1 MQLPLL
7 INNAL
12 LDFAISFLFSIL
24 IVLSK
29 RYHGFISMDSSDG
42 IQKFHT
48 APTPRIGGIAIWC
61 GLFIACIRL
70 EPNLRTF
77 LTQILLAGLPAFIF
91 GLAEDLTKR
100 IGVSQR
106 LLATMASAFL
116 AWWLTGYSISRI
128 DIPLADA
135 LLKYTAISLIFTSI
149 AVAGVANAVNIID
162 GFNGLASG
170 MATFAF
176 LGYALIAYQ
185 VGDHNLMLVSTI
197 FASCTFGFFVVN
209 WPFGKLFLGDGGSY
223 LLGFA
228 LAWIAVL
235 LVERNPSV
243 SAFAVLLI
251 CIHPVTEVLFSV
263 YRRWKKKLH
272 PGHPDRLHFHSLV
285 KQRYVRRWLGGYSNL
300 ARNSATGLLMA
311 LITLFASATASV
323 TYDKPNASI
332 IVCIIFLMTYVFLYN
347 RMVSSRWLPRFANS
361 TYLGKFI
368 LLARRRSYVFT
379 PRPFLYFLVLC
390 ADLCACIISV
400 SIAYYLRFGELV
412 QVSGLPPSVWI
423 VSALLAVVIFYL
435 LGLNKA
441 SAYRSNINAITR
453 ALLIYGLLYASLFTA
468 FGVDGV
474 PRSIGLIQPIV
485 FFVFVVTSR
494 VLVDFLVRGEN
505 IKSRSPKV
513 VASKRSL
520 IYGAGSAGR
529 QLAIMMSAKHDENL
543 IGYLDDDDRLH
554 GHVLNGLPIFAPR
567 DLPRLV
573 VHRNISDVLLAIPS
587 ATRERR
593 NAILALITPLRLAVH
608 SLPPLTQSSTGK
620 VRVSDLQEL
629 GMDDL
634 LGRDAVKHNALLL
647 NRNTHNKT
655 VLVTGAGGSIG
666 SELCRQI
673 LQAQPKQ
680 LLLVEM
686 SEFALYQ
693 IHQELQ
699 ALVAEMALDSQAM
712 APGEGGLANA
722 MDASV
727 QKPAIEIVP
736 LLASVCDEVRMQEIM
751 DTWRPHTV
759 YHAAAYKHVPLVEH
773 NPAEGVH
780 NNVWGTRICAEAA
793 VRNGVRNFVLIS
805 TDKAVRPTNIMGATK
820 RLAEMVLQA
829 LAELNPAVTAQG
841 GPAPTSRTCFSMV
854 RFGNV
859 LGSSGSVVPL
869 FREQIKDGGPI
880 TLTHADITR
889 FFMTIPEAAQLV
901 IQAGAMG
908 TGGDVFVLD
917 MGQPVRIVDLAR
929 RMVELSGLSVR
940 DDNNPEGD
948 IEIAIT
954 GLRPGEKLYEEL
966 LIGENPIPTQH
977 PRIMKA
983 QEPYLPWAQLQQ
995 SLGALHMAKGAN
1007 DVALIRGLLQQLVA
1021 GYEPAGEVVDWV
1033 YLAQEREAVLT

>member
-7 INNAL
+7 INNAS

-77 LTQILLAGLPAFIF
+77 LTQILLVGLPAFIF

-209 WPFGKLFLGDGGSY
+209 SPFGKLFLGDGGSY

-423 VSALLAVVIFYL
+423 VSALLAVVIFYF

-485 FFVFVVTSR
+485 FFCVC
-494 VLVDFLVRGEN
+494 
-505 IKSRSPKV
+505 
-513 VASKRSL
+513 
-520 IYGAGSAGR
+520 
-529 QLAIMMSAKHDENL
+529 
-543 IGYLDDDDRLH
+543 GYK
-554 GHVLNGLPIFAPR
+554 
-567 DLPRLV
+567 
-573 VHRNISDVLLAIPS
+573 
-587 ATRERR
+587 
-593 NAILALITPLRLAVH
+593 
-608 SLPPLTQSSTGK
+608 SSTG
-620 VRVSDLQEL
+620 
-629 GMDDL
+629 
-634 LGRDAVKHNALLL
+634 
-647 NRNTHNKT
+647 
-655 VLVTGAGGSIG
+655 
-666 SELCRQI
+666 
-673 LQAQPKQ
+673 
-680 LLLVEM
+680 
-686 SEFALYQ
+686 
-693 IHQELQ
+693 
-699 ALVAEMALDSQAM
+699 
-712 APGEGGLANA
+712 
-722 MDASV
+722 
-727 QKPAIEIVP
+727 
-736 LLASVCDEVRMQEIM
+736 
-751 DTWRPHTV
+751 
-759 YHAAAYKHVPLVEH
+759 
-773 NPAEGVH
+773 
-780 NNVWGTRICAEAA
+780 
-793 VRNGVRNFVLIS
+793 
-805 TDKAVRPTNIMGATK
+805 
-820 RLAEMVLQA
+820 
-829 LAELNPAVTAQG
+829 
-841 GPAPTSRTCFSMV
+841 
-854 RFGNV
+854 
-859 LGSSGSVVPL
+859 
-869 FREQIKDGGPI
+869 
-880 TLTHADITR
+880 
-889 FFMTIPEAAQLV
+889 
-901 IQAGAMG
+901 
-908 TGGDVFVLD
+908 
-917 MGQPVRIVDLAR
+917 
-929 RMVELSGLSVR
+929 
-940 DDNNPEGD
+940 
-948 IEIAIT
+948 
-954 GLRPGEKLYEEL
+954 
-966 LIGENPIPTQH
+966 
-977 PRIMKA
+977 
-983 QEPYLPWAQLQQ
+983 
-995 SLGALHMAKGAN
+995 
-1007 DVALIRGLLQQLVA
+1007 
-1021 GYEPAGEVVDWV
+1021 
-1033 YLAQEREAVLT
+1033 